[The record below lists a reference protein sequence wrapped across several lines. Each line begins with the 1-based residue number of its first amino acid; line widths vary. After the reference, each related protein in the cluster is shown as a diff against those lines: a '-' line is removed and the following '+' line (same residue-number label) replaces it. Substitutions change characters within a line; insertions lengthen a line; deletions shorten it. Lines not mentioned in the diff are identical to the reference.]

1 MTNRTLYTA
10 LLAAF
15 VAASA
20 ALPLQAQVQQEAQ
33 QAQSEELTG
42 FESKT
47 VTVNVANY
55 NWLDMR
61 VYVVETATSSRRWP
75 LGNVVGLTQATF
87 EIPDHLQAHLGHL
100 VMVAE
105 PIGSP
110 SRAVTDVLPTYGG
123 SVVNWEIGH
132 TLGHSTATVW

>member
-75 LGNVVGLTQATF
+75 LGNVVGLT
-87 EIPDHLQAHLGHL
+87 
-100 VMVAE
+100 
-105 PIGSP
+105 
-110 SRAVTDVLPTYGG
+110 
-123 SVVNWEIGH
+123 
-132 TLGHSTATVW
+132 